1 MSRPI
6 KQVMPKMLL
15 MCLLWLPIHTI
26 AQTSAPASKSSAN
39 ASKKE
44 EPKSSRAAR
53 REGRKQWWEQRR
65 NERAEKKK
73 VSDHAKKLQT
83 KKVLKRMKKDRK
95 IAERHTQNKRAP
107 FYERWFKKS

>member
-1 MSRPI
+1 MSTPV
-6 KQVMPKMLL
+6 KYLVPKIVLIF
-15 MCLLWLPIHTI
+15 LLWLPLHTI
-26 AQTSAPASKSSAN
+26 AQTSAPASKAAAN

-53 REGRKQWWEQRR
+53 REARKQWWEQRR